1 MRENSSFYLHE
12 NVLDPKFINR
22 VTSHQKHQW
31 KEILELP
38 KNVTFSWP
46 GKCIF
51 IAEIKETG
59 THCEISSPI
68 WYIFYLLPD
77 KKSSIKKEPSPYSR
91 IKNIRST

>member
-1 MRENSSFYLHE
+1 MRENISFYLHE

-22 VTSHQKHQW
+22 VTSHQKHQR
-31 KEILELP
+31 KENIRTTQ

-59 THCEISSPI
+59 IQCEISSPI

-77 KKSSIKKEPSPYSR
+77 KKKLDKKGAISIQ
-91 IKNIRST
+91 